1 MATFDLPEMP
11 ANRMS
16 PHLMMGVA
24 SPLWAYFGAA
34 AASGVA
40 YWWMTRWARPV
51 NLEAMFGAVPALSA
65 PIEAAAEA
73 AEAMVEAVE
82 AAQTVLLEEIA
93 EFPPVGGESAPISP
107 VLELAS
113 MPEPEPTVLEGAPE
127 PVVDAALE
135 PTVEALSEPV
145 LEVAPEPIVEAMP
158 EPVLEAAPEPV
169 IEEPAPAF
177 AETPPK
183 PRAKKS
189 APPTPAGEA

>member
-1 MATFDLPEMP
+1 MATFDLPEIP

-51 NLEAMFGAVPALSA
+51 NLEAMFGGTLPLSA
-65 PIEAAAEA
+65 PVEVAAEA

-82 AAQTVLLEEIA
+82 AAQAALVEDIA
-93 EFPPVGGESAPISP
+93 EFPPVGGESAPVSP
-107 VLELAS
+107 VLELAPI
-113 MPEPEPTVLEGAPE
+113 PEPEPTVLETPAE
-127 PVVDAALE
+127 PGPAAII
-135 PTVEALSEPV
+135 EATSEPV
-145 LEVAPEPIVEAMP
+145 L
-158 EPVLEAAPEPV
+158 LEAAPEPV

-177 AETPPK
+177 ADAAPK
-183 PRAKKS
+183 AKSRKS
-189 APPTPAGEA
+189 ASPAAAGEA

>member
-51 NLEAMFGAVPALSA
+51 NLEAMFAGAVPLSA

-82 AAQTVLLEEIA
+82 AAQAALVEDIA
-93 EFPPVGGESAPISP
+93 EFPPVGGESAPVSP
-107 VLELAS
+107 VLELAPL
-113 MPEPEPTVLEGAPE
+113 PEPEASAAAEALAGAVSEPE
-127 PVVDAALE
+127 PALE
-135 PTVEALSEPV
+135 PIAEA
-145 LEVAPEPIVEAMP
+145 P

-177 AETPPK
+177 AEAAPK
-183 PRAKKS
+183 ARAKK
-189 APPTPAGEA
+189 APPPAAVDQA